1 MNPYFK
7 TIILIEDKQKIELQE
22 KINEL
27 YREEEELLKEIEEL
41 QLAKTNPL
49 YYAKDDS
56 LLLAKMTIQKSKY
69 AKIIQN
75 EMAEK
80 QAELLQL
87 KQDIVNAE
95 SDIQEIDNDYQNV
108 YLYRDRYI
116 DRLKKIFNF
125 SVMKEETLKQ
135 YNEIQSDPDMFAMED

>member
-1 MNPYFK
+1 
-7 TIILIEDKQKIELQE
+7 
-22 KINEL
+22 
-27 YREEEELLKEIEEL
+27 
-41 QLAKTNPL
+41 
-49 YYAKDDS
+49 
-56 LLLAKMTIQKSKY
+56 MTIQKSKY

-75 EMAEK
+75 EIVEK